1 MYISKTLSKFKIY
14 LLGLGH
20 EYNFDLV
27 QLQIISMIQKA
38 NITLFGTRYSKNLKL
53 KYAVYIVNIYG
64 TVPKYFCVV
73 KYDGL
78 EILSCERLLP
88 LNQEALH

>member
-1 MYISKTLSKFKIY
+1 
-14 LLGLGH
+14 
-20 EYNFDLV
+20 
-27 QLQIISMIQKA
+27 MIPKA

-64 TVPKYFCVV
+64 TAPKYFCVV
-73 KYDGL
+73 KYNGQ
-78 EILSCERLLP
+78 EILSCARLLP